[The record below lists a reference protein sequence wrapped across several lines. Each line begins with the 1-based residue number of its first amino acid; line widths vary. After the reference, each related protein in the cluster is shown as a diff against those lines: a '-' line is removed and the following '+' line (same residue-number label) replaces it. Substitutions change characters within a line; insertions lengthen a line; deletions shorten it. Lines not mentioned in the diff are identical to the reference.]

1 MITLAKWTGSFNEDE
16 HRYFRED
23 GKELS
28 GVTGMLKR
36 MLFKDEYNG
45 ISKDVLMNAAN
56 RGHRIHSQIELY
68 DNLGVG
74 TDIPEVAHYATLIAE
89 NNLEVVTS
97 EYLVSD
103 NEYYASAID
112 KVFHVKGTPE
122 NEVVLGDI
130 KTTSK
135 FNREYVSWQLSV
147 YAPLFEL
154 MNPTL
159 KVVGLIGLWIR
170 EDNYKGSISKII
182 PVDRKPTEV
191 VKELIRCSIS
201 GEEFNVEQMPTYI
214 SENIDRLLWITETI
228 KSLSEEKEA
237 IVKDILTNM
246 QNDKRDRIDTGIIL
260 FSRKAASTTSRFDSK
275 LFREE
280 HADLYEKYVKVSET
294 AESLN
299 VKIRE

>member
-275 LFREE
+275 LFKEE